1 MLGNSK
7 FALLLA
13 VVDVAVFVPT
23 VSSAGIRAAYGDG
36 ALKTWEGAQ
45 LQCKQWGG
53 NLVKADGKMTER
65 LSKVKCTDVLWVGAH
80 ESPKRKG
87 VNKNGWQWVSD
98 ASNVSG
104 V

>member
-1 MLGNSK
+1 MFVNSNL
-7 FALLLA
+7 ALLIA
-13 VVDVAVFVPT
+13 VLVVAVLVPT

-53 NLVKADGKMTER
+53 NLVKAEGKMAER